1 MTRKLLG
8 ISGLALLLMV
18 PLNLAFAGVT
28 ASFRFPLSNFSGPV
42 RSQWAKLAID
52 QERNEIYA
60 LRQRKNDIRI
70 FDEHGMEIFVFG
82 EAFASAADI
91 AIGNDGNIFI
101 LTTGYETST
110 VHLLDYR
117 GEHVSEI
124 PLENVPAAF
133 SEFTADRLVHR
144 QGSLYLADSDSLM
157 VVAVGED
164 GLFERGY
171 DLKKVLQPFLPRD
184 DDGERKLANSDWKKK
199 KLEDIQINGF
209 TVDDQGNLFFT
220 VPVLFSAFRL
230 SVDGDMTPF
239 GRAGSGRGKF
249 GVAAG
254 IATDDMGYVYVS
266 DRLRCV
272 VLIFDHELKFQME
285 FGYRGD
291 QPSNLIVPDDLAID
305 RSGNVYVGQAANR
318 GVSVFRVAFEE
329 ASPSQDYEKES
340 PSPGRERASRS
351 KRSRAGE
358 KATPSRVGEDGRRS
372 KDGEKASPS
381 QGSNTASTGSEKY
394 GRTIEED
401 ASKRVEFIVD
411 HGDDA
416 PAADSEKDGWTVEEN
431 ESNQLEIIGNE
442 KDQ

>member
-1 MTRKLLG
+1 
-8 ISGLALLLMV
+8 
-18 PLNLAFAGVT
+18 
-28 ASFRFPLSNFSGPV
+28 
-42 RSQWAKLAID
+42 
-52 QERNEIYA
+52 
-60 LRQRKNDIRI
+60 
-70 FDEHGMEIFVFG
+70 MEIFVFG